1 MTSERNR
8 ESAKRQS
15 PTGRTIRSAQRG
27 SSLVELAFVLVFLLT
42 VLFGIVDFSRALYT
56 YHFVSNVAREAT
68 RWASVRGSACN
79 AALTGCQPGGVGA
92 DGADIQAFVSNVSGM
107 GLDPAKITSTTS
119 WVAPP
124 SGTPACTGPEN
135 LPGCVVKVQVNYD
148 YQFIF
153 PFLPA
158 GFRMSSTSQMVI
170 SQ

>member
-8 ESAKRQS
+8 ESAKQES
-15 PTGRTIRSAQRG
+15 PTGKTIRPAQRG

-42 VLFGIVDFSRALYT
+42 VLFGIIDFSRALYT

-68 RWASVRGSACN
+68 RWASVRGFACN
-79 AALTGCQPGGVGA
+79 PALTGCQATSGPAGNV
-92 DGADIQAFVSNVSGM
+92 QAFVSNVSGM